1 MVSFLL
7 LLFVLSMSS
16 ASSLRALLTS
26 TSSEYAELLYG
37 RLDSETG
44 SFSLISNWTQYGAC
58 TGGHAWADGGNGITA
73 VTTLFLNSDF
83 NWVYLFNEAGVPQAN
98 FSSGFVFDVLQ
109 WSAPQQSFVTAT
121 IVAEAMNIAQIAWK
135 SPFVNPRVSLPS
147 SFYEAE
153 LDVSAIDD
161 KGTMYMFA
169 TSDST
174 QNVYLIS
181 IDTSSW
187 NVTQSVNSPINLPV
201 VAMEWFQ
208 GFLLCTVQSINAS
221 QMWLEVF
228 RVNPVTG
235 ESKLYASLSPNWAST
250 LSASAVDKAT
260 GMLYLGVGIS
270 EDPPTLWRVATVTTT
285 GVVTFSQPFSRPI
298 LSLLT

>member
-7 LLFVLSMSS
+7 LLFVLSSS

-58 TGGHAWADGGNGITA
+58 TGGHAWADGGNGMTA
-73 VTTLFLNSDF
+73 VTTLFLNSSL

-98 FSSGFVFDVLQ
+98 FSSELVFDVLQ

-121 IVAEAMNIAQIAWK
+121 IVAEAMNIAQISWK
-135 SPFVNPRVSLPS
+135 SPFVTPRVSLRS
-147 SFYEAE
+147 SLYEAE
-153 LDVSAIDD
+153 LDVSAIDER
-161 KGTMYMFA
+161 GIFYIFA

-187 NVTQSVNSPINLPV
+187 NITQSVNSQINMPV
-201 VAMEWFQ
+201 MAMEWFQ
-208 GFLLCTVQSINAS
+208 GYLLCTVQSINAS

-228 RVNPVTG
+228 RVNPATG
-235 ESKLYASLSPNWAST
+235 ESKLYASLSPNWGST
-250 LSASAVDKAT
+250 LSASAVDKDT
-260 GMLYLGVGIS
+260 GTLYLGVGIS
-270 EDPPTLWRVATVTTT
+270 EDPPTLWRVATVTTD
-285 GVVTFSQPFSRPI
+285 GAVTFSQPFSRPI